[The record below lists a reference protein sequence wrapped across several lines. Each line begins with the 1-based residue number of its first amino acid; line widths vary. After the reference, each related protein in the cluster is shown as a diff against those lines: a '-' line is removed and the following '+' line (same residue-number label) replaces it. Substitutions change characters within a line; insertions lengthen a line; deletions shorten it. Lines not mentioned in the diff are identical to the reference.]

1 MSSLW
6 TNLQFVLREE
16 ESKMAVDLWNHPNFN
31 KRYRVCPSG
40 GTSSFFCLLVFPI
53 KTHNLP
59 SLDPRTSMQ
68 NPSQVAGKLAKR
80 LLFFCIAPDAAPP
93 LYESTRMEKRRSLGC
108 IIAHPDPGC
117 LLPQWDPRNKSKYL
131 IIPVMQKAPCKNPI
145 SVLLCSIND
154 TTHVHSNRRRR
165 SLLQGLS
172 GWDKERLFPVDFFSS
187 LKRLPM
193 QSWQNP
199 TYPLSCSG
207 KEFWV
212 QRK

>member
-6 TNLQFVLREE
+6 TNLQFVLREK

-108 IIAHPDPGC
+108 VIAHPDPGC

-165 SLLQGLS
+165 SLLQGLA
-172 GWDKERLFPVDFFSS
+172 GWDKERLFPVDFF
-187 LKRLPM
+187 
-193 QSWQNP
+193 
-199 TYPLSCSG
+199 Y
-207 KEFWV
+207 
-212 QRK
+212 